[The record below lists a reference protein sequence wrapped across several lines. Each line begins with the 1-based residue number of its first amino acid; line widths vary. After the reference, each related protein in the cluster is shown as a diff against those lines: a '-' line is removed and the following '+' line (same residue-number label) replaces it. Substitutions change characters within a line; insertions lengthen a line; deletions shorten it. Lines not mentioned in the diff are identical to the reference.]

1 VQGRRQAL
9 LVATGEYD
17 DPEYQRLRAPAD
29 EVTELAAVLSDPDIG
44 RFDVRPPVVDQP
56 RDKIC
61 EEIEEFLAGAR
72 TPDLL
77 LLYLSCHAVL
87 SREGEPYFVASNTRS
102 RLLHATGISKSFV
115 TKVIDDS
122 RCRSILLVLDTCH
135 SGAFDLT
142 TKGGATDV
150 VPHFDGEGHVT
161 LASSSRYQQSHES
174 RRGDEDPEG
183 ADSVFTRV
191 LIEGLRT
198 GRADVNQ
205 DGDVSL
211 DEMYDYLFEQVRAV
225 TSRQTPELS
234 GRLRGDIWIARNP
247 NALVPLP
254 PELTDGLRPGLD
266 PVIRAAAVRA
276 LGELLRGPD
285 RARARSAE
293 ALLRELADDDSRQVS
308 DAAKAELPVIPDGP
322 SRDRITASASLTAVA
337 SAADAPLAVSGDVT
351 GQLEVWD
358 LEKGTRQAAAE
369 PLPAAV
375 SGVAV
380 TAGSELIGIGVADGT
395 VRTWSGR
402 EGDSPRLVATHG
414 GRVNAVATA
423 PDGSAIVSG
432 GDDGDLCVT
441 HVGTGREARR
451 FTAHPGGVSAV
462 SWISPRVVV
471 TADLSGTVAAWDTHD
486 PADAMR
492 PIARWDL
499 SESIRALAFGVD
511 GTLAIGTGGGS
522 LMITRLLPGGDGRA
536 HPPGDVA
543 SFVAHDGAVRAIVF
557 AADGRLVSGG
567 MDGIVRAWNGEFAA
581 EDATLTHPGGV
592 RALSA
597 RPDGVVISAG
607 ADGTIGLHRGF
618 AGPPA
623 THRSE
628 AP

>member
-9 LVATGEYD
+9 LVATGEYE

-29 EVTELAAVLSDPDIG
+29 EVIELAAVLSDPDIG

-72 TPDLL
+72 TSDLL

-87 SREGEPYFVASNTRS
+87 SREGEPYFVARNTRS

-122 RCRSILLVLDTCH
+122 RSRSILLVLDTCH

-142 TKGGATDV
+142 SKGGATDV

-174 RRGDEDPEG
+174 RREDEDPEG

-254 PELTDGLRPGLD
+254 PELTDGLRRGLD
-266 PVIRAAAVRA
+266 PVIRAAAVKA

-285 RARARSAE
+285 RALARSAE
-293 ALLRELADDDSRQVS
+293 ALLGELADDDSRQVS
-308 DAAKAELPVIPDGP
+308 DAAKAEIP
-322 SRDRITASASLTAVA
+322 SRPGDRITASASLTAVA
-337 SAADAPLAVSGDVT
+337 SAADAPLAVSGDVN
-351 GQLEVWD
+351 GRLHVWD
-358 LEKGTRQAAAE
+358 LETGARQAAAE
-369 PLPAAV
+369 PLPGAV

-380 TAGSELIGIGVADGT
+380 TADSKLIGIGVADGT

-402 EGDSPRLVATHG
+402 EGDSPRLVASHG

-441 HVGTGREARR
+441 QVGTGSEARR

-471 TADLSGTVAAWDTHD
+471 TADLSGTVAAWDLHD

-499 SESIRALAFGVD
+499 SESIRALAFSVD
-511 GTLAIGTGGGS
+511 GTLAIGTGAGS
-522 LMITRLLPGGDGRA
+522 LMITRLLPGADGRA
-536 HPPGDVA
+536 HASGDIA

-618 AGPPA
+618 AGPLA